1 MLKSGSKRML
11 LWSMLGV
18 TVAVNGAESP
28 YLDAPAI
35 NNPNVEEY
43 VWKEGKGAL
52 PPYPKDENLQFF
64 PVDQQRRRLSYY
76 IDGAS
81 LVFGEDAVVRY
92 TLVVRSK
99 TGGQSVMFEGLRCQT
114 KEYKAYAFG
123 NGRGAFRIPRKSV
136 WREVDR
142 YSHNLFRYTL
152 MNDYLCNIK
161 ILNPTSKKIL
171 DEMRYKSRSMGED
184 RT

>member
-1 MLKSGSKRML
+1 MLKSGWKWVL

-18 TVAVNGAESP
+18 TVAANGVQNP
-28 YLDAPAI
+28 YIYDLTT

-43 VWKEGKGAL
+43 VWEEGQWAL
-52 PPYPKDENLQFF
+52 PSYPRDENLQHF
-64 PVDQQRRRLSYY
+64 PVDQPRQRLSYY

-152 MNDYLCNIK
+152 MSEYLCNLEIV
-161 ILNPTSKKIL
+161 NPSAKKIL
-171 DEMRYKSRSMGED
+171 DEMRYR
-184 RT
+184 